1 MKSETQKT
9 LPFYQLCA
17 PICALVFAAG
27 LAACSTSG
35 GTVDTNSPKAQAT
48 AEADKRLTASQLRA
62 FCPPVT
68 IREGTSVINNYGK
81 TADKNPAN
89 LIYQASMSDE
99 TRSCNSDDTT
109 MTMTVAVSGKIV
121 PGAKFTPGTVT
132 VPIRVA
138 VIQGSDVVYSKL
150 SRQAVA
156 VNDSGAATQFI
167 FNDPNVS
174 FPKPASRN
182 VQVFV
187 GFDEGPDDSAKA
199 KTKKKN

>member
-17 PICALVFAAG
+17 PICALVLTAG

-35 GTVDTNSPKAQAT
+35 GTVDTNSPRAKAT

-81 TADKNPAN
+81 TTDKNPAN

-109 MTMTVAVSGKIV
+109 MTMTVAVSGKLV
-121 PGAKFTPGTVT
+121 PGAKFAPGTVT

-138 VIQGSDVVYSKL
+138 VIQGSDVLYSKL
-150 SRQAVA
+150 HKQAISA
-156 VNDSGAATQFI
+156 SDSGAATQFI
-167 FNDPNVS
+167 FNDSNVS
-174 FPKPASRN
+174 FPKPTAQN
-182 VQVFV
+182 IQVFV
-187 GFDEGPDDSAKA
+187 GFDEGPENAGSKA
-199 KTKKKN
+199 KKKN